1 MIKTG
6 AQYIAEMKKMRP
18 NVYKWGKLIEDVTT
32 NPATAAH
39 IKNVAMWYDKSCDP
53 ATEALYTTTSF
64 LSGKKAHRWNT
75 LMTTADDVFG
85 NENMKRDGYRSC
97 GSCMGPVCAGWTVMN
112 ALWGTTYDLDAAN
125 GTNYHE
131 RLKNFMIYAEEHAL
145 SMAGALTDAKGNRA
159 LKPSDQEDPD
169 AYLHVESQDEKGVYI
184 SGYKIQICGVV
195 GAQYIMVM
203 PTSGLKEG
211 NEKFAIAAAIP
222 RDAEG
227 LTIVETRRPSDGRME
242 EEGWDGIK
250 SGTTQAYLIFDKVFV
265 PHEHVFM
272 NGEVKG
278 AGSVIGNFT
287 SLYRACIGG
296 CVAGQGDVMIGAA
309 LGMARANGLTQRAFQ
324 DKLTQMAINN
334 ETTYSC
340 GAGAIYAGRQHK
352 SGAWYPN
359 ALLAHVNKVHVAALP
374 FETRM
379 LAQEISG
386 GITETGCI
394 PSYADMMNPE
404 YGQKLLASM
413 NAGVGGADRVKMAR
427 LVEWLTV
434 GGGIPGCMHGG
445 GSPDTAKAVVKG
457 ATKWDSYVDYARV
470 LANVESPLKEEKK
483 K

>member
-1 MIKTG
+1 
-6 AQYIAEMKKMRP
+6 MRP

-39 IKNVAMWYDKSCDP
+39 IRNVAMWYDKSCDP

-131 RLKNFMIYAEEHAL
+131 RLKNFMMYAEEHAL

-309 LGMARANGLTQRAFQ
+309 LGMARANGLTQKAFQ

-457 ATKWDSYVDYARV
+457 ATKWDSYVDYARA